1 MPGKRSLP
9 RLTDQL
15 AAVRLYSDAAEDPVP
30 GRGLVVYEGFKMS
43 KHYRLLLLSLF
54 GLLAAGAAHA
64 EQFSVLLFSKTAGWH
79 HESIHEG
86 VTAIRD
92 LGKLHD
98 FGVFWTEDASRVFK
112 DEELKKYKVV
122 IFLSTTGDALN
133 NDQQAAFERYIK
145 AGGGFVGIHAAA
157 DTEYDWPWYTK
168 MVGHMFHIHPAV
180 QTATLKVE
188 DPNFPGMDRFAKRFM
203 VTEEW
208 YEYDAARSKL
218 HYLLSVDEKTY
229 KPYAKWGP
237 KEGKGMGAFHPIAW
251 YQEYDGG
258 RAFYTGLGHL
268 PQTYSDASFR
278 HHLYGGI
285 YWAATGNGFTSN

>member
-1 MPGKRSLP
+1 MIKHF
-9 RLTDQL
+9 RL
-15 AAVRLYSDAAEDPVP
+15 
-30 GRGLVVYEGFKMS
+30 F
-43 KHYRLLLLSLF
+43 LLSIA
-54 GLLAAGAAHA
+54 GLLATSAAHA

-79 HESIHEG
+79 HESILEG
-86 VTAIRD
+86 VTAIRN

-98 FGVFWTEDASRVFK
+98 FNVFWTEDASRVFK

-133 NDQQAAFERYIK
+133 DEQQAAFERYIK

-157 DTEYDWPWYTK
+157 DTEYGWPWYTK

-180 QTATLKVE
+180 QTATMKVE
-188 DPNFPGMDRFAKRFM
+188 DYNFPGMDRFPKRFLA
-203 VTEEW
+203 TEEW
-208 YEYDAARSKL
+208 YEYDASRSKNL

-237 KEGKGMGAFHPIAW
+237 KEGKGMGNFHPIAW
-251 YQEYDGG
+251 YHEYDGG

-268 PQTYSDASFR
+268 PQTYSNAAFL
-278 HHLYGGI
+278 HHIYGGI
-285 YWAATGNGFTSN
+285 YWAATGNGFTAN

>member
-1 MPGKRSLP
+1 M
-9 RLTDQL
+9 
-15 AAVRLYSDAAEDPVP
+15 
-30 GRGLVVYEGFKMS
+30 
-43 KHYRLLLLSLF
+43 KHYRLLLV
-54 GLLAAGAAHA
+54 LLVGALATNVARA
-64 EQFSVLLFSKTAGWH
+64 EQFSVALFSKTAGWH
-79 HESIHEG
+79 HESILEG
-86 VTAIRD
+86 VTAIRN

-98 FGVFWTEDASRVFK
+98 FNVFWTEDASRVFK

-180 QTATLKVE
+180 QTATIKVE
-188 DPNFPGMDRFAKRFM
+188 DPNFPGMDRFAKRFLA
-203 VTEEW
+203 TEEW
-208 YEYDAARSKL
+208 YEYDAPRSKL

-237 KEGKGMGAFHPIAW
+237 KEGKGMGNFHPIAW
-251 YQEYDGG
+251 FQEYDGG

-268 PQTYSDASFR
+268 PATFSDVHFL
-278 HHLYGGI
+278 HHIYGGI
-285 YWAATGNGFTSN
+285 YWAATGNGFTAN